1 MNQTMLRATIAHCKA
16 ELLRTFRNRRFV
28 IFSIIMPVLFFFLFS
43 SAVGAQKIDGVD
55 WSSYYLMSMT
65 CYGIIG
71 ASFSTFSM
79 RLSRERSQG
88 WIRLLKITPLPSW
101 AYIVSKIASQALINL
116 FIIVMMFLI
125 GGIGKHIDLPVST
138 WLSCGL
144 WIWIGGM
151 SFMALGTLF
160 GSVRNPDVVQVVTMI
175 VYMGMSVL
183 GGLWMP
189 VSTMSKTMQ
198 DIAKALPTY
207 RLGQGAWNMLGGG
220 SVDWTG
226 VGILAA
232 YVVVF
237 MVLSS
242 YIMRKQEAV

>member
-1 MNQTMLRATIAHCKA
+1 MNQTMLRAVVAQCKA
-16 ELLRTFRNRRFV
+16 ELLRTVRNKRFV
-28 IFSIIMPVLFFFLFS
+28 IFSVIMPVAFYFLFS
-43 SAVGAQKIDGVD
+43 STIGNQNIDGTD
-55 WSSYYLMSMT
+55 FNSYYLMSMT

-79 RLSRERSQG
+79 RLARERSQG
-88 WIRLLKITPLPSW
+88 WIRMLKITPLPSW
-101 AYIVSKIASQALINL
+101 AYIVSKVSAQALINL
-116 FIIVMMFLI
+116 CIIIMMFLI
-125 GGIGKHIDLPVST
+125 GGFGKQLDLPAAT

-160 GSVRNPDVVQVVTMI
+160 GSMRNPDAVQVVSMI

-189 VSTMSKTMQ
+189 ITTMSKTMQ
-198 DIAKALPTY
+198 NIAQALPTY
-207 RLGQGAWNMLGGG
+207 RLGQGAWNMLAGGT
-220 SVDWTG
+220 VDWAG
-226 VGILAA
+226 IGILAA

>member
-1 MNQTMLRATIAHCKA
+1 MNQTMLRATVAQCKA
-16 ELLRTFRNRRFV
+16 ELLRTVRNKRFV
-28 IFSIIMPVLFFFLFS
+28 IFSVIMPVVFYFLFS
-43 SAVGAQKIDGVD
+43 STIGNQDIAGTNFNA
-55 WSSYYLMSMT
+55 YYLMSMT

-71 ASFSTFSM
+71 ASFTTFSM
-79 RLSRERSQG
+79 RLARERSQG
-88 WIRLLKITPLPSW
+88 WIRMLKITPLPSW
-101 AYIVSKIASQALINL
+101 AYIVSKIGAQALINL

-125 GGIGKHIDLPVST
+125 GGFGKHLDLPAST

-160 GSVRNPDVVQVVTMI
+160 GSMRNPDAVQVVSMI

-189 VSTMSKTMQ
+189 ITTMSKTMQ

-207 RLGQGAWNMLGGG
+207 RLGQGAWNMLAGGT
-220 SVDWTG
+220 VDWAG
-226 VGILAA
+226 IGILAA

-237 MVLSS
+237 MVVSS

>member
-1 MNQTMLRATIAHCKA
+1 MNQTMLRATIAQCKA

-28 IFSIIMPVLFFFLFS
+28 IFSVLMPILFFFLFS
-43 SAVGAQKIDGVD
+43 SSVGDQQVDGVNFT
-55 WSSYYLMSMT
+55 SYYLMSMT

-71 ASFSTFSM
+71 ASFTTFSQ
-79 RLSRERSQG
+79 RLARERSQG
-88 WIRLLKITPLPSW
+88 WIKMLKITPLPSW
-101 AYIVSKIASQALINL
+101 AYILSKIGAQAIINL
-116 FIIVMMFLI
+116 FIVVMMFAV
-125 GGIGKHIDLPVST
+125 GGFGKHIDLPVST

-144 WIWIGGM
+144 WIWVGGM

-160 GSVRNPDVVQVVTMI
+160 GSMRNPDAVQVISMI

-220 SVDWTG
+220 TVDWSG
-226 VGILAA
+226 IGILVA

>member
-1 MNQTMLRATIAHCKA
+1 MNQTMLRATVAQCKA

-28 IFSIIMPVLFFFLFS
+28 VFSVIMPVVFFFLFS
-43 SAVGAQKIDGVD
+43 STMGEQTIDGVNFN
-55 WSSYYLMSMT
+55 SYYLMSMT

-71 ASFSTFSM
+71 ASFTTFSQ

-101 AYIVSKIASQALINL
+101 AYIVSKIGAQAVINL
-116 FIIVMMFLI
+116 FIVIMMFLI
-125 GGIGKHIDLPVST
+125 GGIGKNIDLPVST
-138 WLSCGL
+138 WLSCGA
-144 WIWIGGM
+144 WIWVGGM

-160 GSVRNPDVVQVVTMI
+160 GSMRNADAVQVIGMI

-189 VSTMSKTMQ
+189 ISTMSTTMQ
-198 DIAKALPTY
+198 DIAKLLPTY

-220 SVDWTG
+220 ALDWSG
-226 VGILAA
+226 IGILAA

-237 MVLSS
+237 MVISS
-242 YIMRKQEAV
+242 YIMKKQEAV

>member
-1 MNQTMLRATIAHCKA
+1 MNQTMLRATIAQCKA
-16 ELLRTFRNRRFV
+16 ELLRTIRNRRFV
-28 IFSIIMPVLFFFLFS
+28 IFSVIMPVLFFFLFS
-43 SAVGAQKIDGVD
+43 SAVGGQKVEGVD
-55 WSSYYLMSMT
+55 FTSYYLMSMT

-71 ASFSTFSM
+71 ASFTTFSQ

-101 AYIVSKIASQALINL
+101 AYIVSKIGAQAVINL
-116 FIIVMMFLI
+116 FIVVMMFLI

-138 WLSCGL
+138 WLSCGA
-144 WIWIGGM
+144 WIWVGGM

-160 GSVRNPDVVQVVTMI
+160 GSMRNADAVQVIGMI

-189 VSTMSKTMQ
+189 ISTMSSTMQ

-207 RLGQGAWNMLGGG
+207 RLGQGAG
-220 SVDWTG
+220 TC
-226 VGILAA
+226 LA
-232 YVVVF
+232 
-237 MVLSS
+237 
-242 YIMRKQEAV
+242 EARSIGPASAFWLLTWSCSWYYRRIS